1 MGVSI
6 KGVVAVE
13 NIGES
18 VDEESGVG
26 EFRSRSTSVVT
37 MKGGL
42 CGNGDMSMASIAGA
56 GDDEGSGGVV
66 MASSIWTVS
75 THPASMRV

>member
-1 MGVSI
+1 M
-6 KGVVAVE
+6 E

-18 VDEESGVG
+18 VAEESGVG

-42 CGNGDMSMASIAGA
+42 CGKGDMSMVSMAGA
-56 GDDEGSGGVV
+56 GDDDGSGGVV
-66 MASSIWTVS
+66 MDSSL
-75 THPASMRV
+75 